1 MHHYTAIGAAVILNM
16 GIGMAWYSP
25 ALFGTIWAKAIKFK
39 GKPEMN
45 IYHLIQGLGVSLL
58 IALGLWHLIH
68 ALGVLD
74 VYGAV
79 RVASIAWLGF
89 VVPTH
94 YNGVIWAQKPLSV
107 FFVDAGY
114 YLVSFGAVAAL
125 LAWWQ

>member
-1 MHHYTAIGAAVILNM
+1 MINYVAVGAAVILNM

-25 ALFGTIWAKAIKFK
+25 ALFGDIWAKGIKFK

-45 IYHLIQGLGVSLL
+45 IYHLLQGLGVGLFIACGLAHLL
-58 IALGLWHLIH
+58 YNLA
-68 ALGVLD
+68 VSD
-74 VYGAV
+74 VYSAIQTSTIV
-79 RVASIAWLGF
+79 WLTL

-114 YLVSFGAVAAL
+114 YLVSFGAIAAL